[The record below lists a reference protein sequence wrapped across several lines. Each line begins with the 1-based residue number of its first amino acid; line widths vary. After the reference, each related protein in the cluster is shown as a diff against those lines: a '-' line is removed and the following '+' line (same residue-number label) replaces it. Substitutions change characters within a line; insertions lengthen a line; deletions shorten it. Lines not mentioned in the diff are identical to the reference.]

1 MPSAGRIHYLNMDP
15 NVFNDKTTLIDI
27 GVQKNSIVDISY
39 DPMIAKVITKGMNL
53 DREWSV

>member
-1 MPSAGRIHYLNMDP
+1 MDP
-15 NVFNDKTTLIDI
+15 SVFNDKTTLIDI